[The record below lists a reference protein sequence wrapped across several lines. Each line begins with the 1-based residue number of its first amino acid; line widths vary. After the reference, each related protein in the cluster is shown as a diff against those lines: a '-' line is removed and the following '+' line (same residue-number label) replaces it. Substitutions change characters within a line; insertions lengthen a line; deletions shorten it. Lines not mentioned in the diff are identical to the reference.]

1 METVEDYWRL
11 HQLLN
16 RYQQLNGDCNTAF
29 LPDIVEKKVDYAK
42 WKKGAAAVGL
52 AALGAYGL
60 SKIGTKAKITE
71 PVLKK
76 TKIELEV
83 ERLKVL
89 QQITQC
95 EMEKKCPLD
104 LPGRVAKLEEELL
117 KINAALDNV
126 MK

>member
-29 LPDIVEKKVDYAK
+29 LPDIVEKKVDYQK
-42 WKKGAAAVGL
+42 WKTGAAAVGL
-52 AALGAYGL
+52 TALGAYGL
-60 SKIGTKAKITE
+60 SKLGTKAKITE
-71 PVLKK
+71 SVLKK

-95 EMEKKCPLD
+95 ELEKKCPLD